1 MFDEDMEISEGKQWP
16 RSKLQELNY
25 LEDHMTRIMEFT
37 MEQINYC
44 YKVAKISYY
53 NDIKR
58 ESILA
63 LVRRILF

>member
-1 MFDEDMEISEGKQWP
+1 MFDESMEFSEGKQWL

-25 LEDHMTRIMEFT
+25 LEDHMMRIMEFT
-37 MEQINYC
+37 TEQINYC
-44 YKVAKISYY
+44 YNVAKTSYF

>member
-1 MFDEDMEISEGKQWP
+1 MFDESMEFSEGKQWL

-25 LEDHMTRIMEFT
+25 LEDHMMRIMEFT
-37 MEQINYC
+37 TEQINYC
-44 YKVAKISYY
+44 YKVAKTSYY